1 MSHAKRKRK
10 GETMTTYHIYRSVEP
25 GTFTR
30 ESGPDI
36 LTHLAGQ
43 HIGPVKARSQN
54 AAALATA
61 RQWAADGKAGRHIGY
76 DDTEG
81 HDSTIYRSHR
91 DGSVSRLTME
101 IERGSWTG
109 RYRERVL
116 A

>member
-1 MSHAKRKRK
+1 
-10 GETMTTYHIYRSVEP
+10 MTTYHIYRSVET

-30 ESGPDI
+30 TSGPDI

-43 HIGPVKARSQN
+43 YIGPMTARSQN
-54 AAALATA
+54 AAALAMA
-61 RQWAADGKAGRHIGY
+61 RQWAAEGKSGRHLGY
-76 DDTEG
+76 DDTDG

-101 IERGSWTG
+101 IRRGNWTG
-109 RYRERVL
+109 QYRERVL